1 MEVKPVINP
10 KLAIIG
16 MDICLN
22 SCESLTAFERSI
34 YEGKSQLQVDA
45 SDLNQRVFSTSS
57 QVKSVFQV
65 ASNAL
70 QNAHINIGAKIKV
83 IVATEQDSLANSIV
97 NPIDDYGNPINVRDR
112 FDNTSV
118 AQENSVFKAIKNAQ
132 NLLVSQDIDT
142 VLIIASTGNET
153 AGAIVLKL
161 AKTAQQSENRIYA
174 ILAEVA
180 SSSESIEQACQ
191 EAFER
196 SQIGAEAIGYL
207 DMCASP
213 IASQENA
220 EIRGAIAAYQTA
232 NTSLSCAFGK
242 VANLGVVS
250 QITSII
256 KTSLCLYYRYIPAF
270 PDWST
275 PEDLK
280 LWKDSPF
287 YITPQSKPWF
297 LEAEATE
304 RFAAVSSSNYDGTYT
319 HSILVEDSKRQE
331 CQSSYIG
338 QTPVYLLPLAASD
351 RDSLLQQI
359 LTLQELITESDSLP
373 SVAKKTFLS
382 YQKNSNCLYTV
393 AILGKNKQE
402 LLREIDRAFFKGI
415 DQAFETGQDWQ
426 TPLGSY
432 FTANPLGK
440 KGQVAY
446 VYPGAYNAHL
456 GLGRNL
462 FRLFPKL
469 FDDLIVQTTR
479 NRLAKLE
486 KLLYPRSWSKLSRRQ
501 LEEKEKQLMGDA
513 LAMLESETGF
523 AGLMTAVLR
532 DYFRV
537 KPQGILGYSLGE
549 ISAMYAQ
556 GVWTDVGQSSDKLNA
571 SSLFK
576 DRLAGAKNAVREHWK
591 LPPSNEEEDIWGT
604 YVLMTSA
611 IAVKEKIKHT
621 NQVYLT
627 QISTPKEVVIAGDP
641 QACQKLIKEL
651 KCDSFR
657 APFNHVIHCEAMAS
671 EYNELVRLNTFPLQ
685 THPAIKFYSAAQYQP
700 IKYDSQA
707 IAQNLS
713 QTLCQQLDFPRL
725 VNQVY
730 QDDCRIFIEVGAGS
744 NCSRWI
750 GEILKSQEHLTVSV
764 HRRGIDD
771 QVSLVKALAKLVS
784 HRVELDLSL
793 LYGHVEKNS
802 IQTSLP
808 KPEQYSPLP
817 KAAVENSSVF
827 HEQLTAYNS
836 NLLKIHTNF
845 LQSRQASL
853 NYSSELMMLQ
863 FALLQRQYI
872 QE

>member
-1 MEVKPVINP
+1 MQMKPVINP
-10 KLAIIG
+10 KLAIVG

-22 SCESLTAFERSI
+22 SCESLAAFERSI
-34 YEGKSQLQVDA
+34 YEGKSQLQVDT
-45 SDLNQRVFSTSS
+45 SDLDQRAFSTSS
-57 QVKSVFQV
+57 QVKSIFQV

-70 QNAHINIGAKIKV
+70 QDAHINTGAKIIV
-83 IVATEQDSLANSIV
+83 IVATEQNSIANSII
-97 NPIDDYGNPINVRDR
+97 NQIDDYGNRINIRDR
-112 FDNTSV
+112 FDTIFV
-118 AQENSVFKAIKNAQ
+118 AQENSVFKAIENAQ
-132 NLLVSQDIDT
+132 NLLVSQDIDA
-142 VLIIASTGNET
+142 VLIIANTDNET

-161 AKTAQQSENRIYA
+161 AETAQQSENRIYA
-174 ILAEVA
+174 IIAEVA

-191 EAFER
+191 QAFER
-196 SQIGAEAIGYL
+196 SRIGAEAIGYL

-220 EIRGAIAAYQTA
+220 EIRSAIAAYQNA
-232 NTSLSCAFGK
+232 NTSFSCAFGK

-256 KTSLCLYYRYIPAF
+256 KTALCLYYRYIPAF

-280 LWKDSPF
+280 LWQDSPF

-304 RFAAVSSSNYDGTYT
+304 RFAGVSSSNYDGTYT
-319 HSILVEDSKRQE
+319 HSILVEDTKRQE

-338 QTPVYLLPLAASD
+338 QTPVYLFPLAASD
-351 RDSLLQQI
+351 RDSLLQQ
-359 LTLQELITESDSLP
+359 LRTLQESITESDSLP
-373 SVAKKTFLS
+373 SVAKQTFIS
-382 YQKNSNCLYTV
+382 YQKNSNCPYTV

-402 LLREIDRAFFKGI
+402 LLREIDRALFKGI

-426 TPLGSY
+426 TPVGSY
-432 FTANPLGK
+432 FTVNPQGK

-501 LEEKEKQLMGDA
+501 LEAREKQLMEDA

-576 DRLAGAKNAVREHWK
+576 DRLAGAKNAVREYWQ
-591 LPPSNEEEDIWGT
+591 LPPTKEEEDIWGT

-641 QACQKLIKEL
+641 QACQQLIKEL

-657 APFNHVIHCEAMAS
+657 APFNHAIHCEAMAS

-685 THPAIKFYSAAQYQP
+685 THPAIKFYSAAQYKP

-784 HRVELDLSL
+784 HRVDLDLSP
-793 LYGHVEKNS
+793 LYGQVQTNS
-802 IQTSLP
+802 LQTSLP
-808 KPEQYSPLP
+808 KPEKYSPLP

-827 HEQLTAYNS
+827 HQQLTAYNS